1 MSLFRV
7 FQIAL
12 KGVGKGEGREKPPS
26 GGGMGNFTK
35 TGVIF
40 SAGEHLRRSAF
51 DHLNLF
57 QFKKHHSVNMEH
69 QSVCTKCTKL
79 K

>member
-12 KGVGKGEGREKPPS
+12 KGVGKGEGREKLPS